1 MNKVATEIREAAY
14 RMMNA
19 GVLDAAKTFGSGVKK
34 TVKTH
39 FAGNRKTNEK
49 LQKSIKDWSNSKSFK
64 DYEATRNKQKKS
76 TRAAAKKAWSDTKA
90 AWKK

>member
-34 TVKTH
+34 T
-39 FAGNRKTNEK
+39 GNT
-49 LQKSIKDWSNSKSFK
+49 
-64 DYEATRNKQKKS
+64 
-76 TRAAAKKAWSDTKA
+76 
-90 AWKK
+90 